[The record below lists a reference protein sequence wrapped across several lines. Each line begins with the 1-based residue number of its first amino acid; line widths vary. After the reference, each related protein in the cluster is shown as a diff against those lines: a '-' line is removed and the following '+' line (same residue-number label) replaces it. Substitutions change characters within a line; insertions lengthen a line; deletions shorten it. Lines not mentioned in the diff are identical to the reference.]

1 MIRTL
6 VKLAFAALLAN
17 AAWQACN
24 AYWPYYKFNDAV
36 RVTVQY
42 RGKQTDAQVRER
54 ILELAQQFDLP
65 ITDENLDM
73 RVDDQRTIVDT
84 SYVQPVALAPGYIYR
99 WPFSVHVDI
108 VPSSQPRYDLPDR
121 K

>member
-17 AAWQACN
+17 AIWQAFN

-36 RVTVQY
+36 RVTLQY

-65 ITDENLDM
+65 ITDETLDI

-108 VPSSQPRYDLPDR
+108 VPSSQPRFDLPDR
-121 K
+121 

>member
-17 AAWQACN
+17 AAWQAFN

-36 RVTVQY
+36 RVTLQY

-99 WPFSVHVDI
+99 WPFSVHLDI
-108 VPSSQPRYDLPDR
+108 VPSSQPLFDLPDR